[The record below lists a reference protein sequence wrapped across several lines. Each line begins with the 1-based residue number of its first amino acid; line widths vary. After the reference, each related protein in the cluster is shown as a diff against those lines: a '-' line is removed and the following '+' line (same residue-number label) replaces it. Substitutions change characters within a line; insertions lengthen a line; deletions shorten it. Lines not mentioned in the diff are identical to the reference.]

1 MKARYSITLL
11 CALAVFTI
19 GSGIGGVTVAADRS
33 ALVEGVYAA
42 PMSIAGERHAL
53 PVLPTVYV
61 TASVAA
67 ASSADAPAVTGPS
80 VMLDQAVGQAGAMFA
95 QGARRSVRKM
105 GLSMPYYAF
114 GASRRGTE

>member
-1 MKARYSITLL
+1 MKPRYSITLL
-11 CALAVFTI
+11 CALTVFSI
-19 GSGIGGVTVAADRS
+19 GSGVGGVTVAADRS
-33 ALVEGVYAA
+33 APVAEVYAA
-42 PMSIAGERHAL
+42 MAASAGQPSVV

-67 ASSADAPAVTGPS
+67 ADSSTAPPVTGPS
-80 VMLDQAVGQAGAMFA
+80 VMLDQAVGQAGALFA
-95 QGARRSVRKM
+95 QGARQSVRKM